1 MAWAR
6 LDDKRALHRKFRRQG
21 FETRGLDEAAI
32 TYCAHEET
40 DGFISDQA
48 LEDIAYHH
56 GVQIDHAVELAEQLS
71 NGMGRWRRGQ
81 RKGVNGWMVLGY
93 LDFNPSHADLEA
105 GRKRDRERKR
115 SRGASTNGSSRNQD
129 GTHGG
134 IPPESETDQ

>member
-21 FETRGLDEAAI
+21 FAARGLDEAAI
-32 TYCAHEET
+32 TYSAHEET

-56 GVQIDHAVELAEQLS
+56 GVELGDAVALAEQLS
-71 NGMGRWRRGQ
+71 NGMGRWRRSA
-81 RKGVNGWMVLGY
+81 RKGVDGWMVLGY

-105 GRKRDRERKR
+105 ARKRDRDRKKK
-115 SRGASTNGSSRNQD
+115 RGRGGGDSAGNPD
-129 GTHGG
+129 GTDT
-134 IPPESETDQ
+134 ESGAEQ